1 MTLTIV
7 IAWLVTGLIIGGLAH
22 LLVPGRNRI
31 GIVRTLVV
39 GIVGALAGGFITAA
53 LLGPG
58 HVIITFIVALVVAA
72 LLIGAMTRGSG
83 RRWSRRRSSGRR
95 WRRW

>member
-7 IAWLVTGLIIGGLAH
+7 IGWLVTGLIIGGLAH

-31 GIVRTLVV
+31 GILRTLVV
-39 GIVGALAGGFITAA
+39 GIVGALAGGVITAV
-53 LLGPG
+53 LLGTG
-58 HVIITFIVALVVAA
+58 HVIITFIVALFVAA
-72 LLIGAMTRGSG
+72 LLISAMTRSSG